1 MVEIIGLV
9 MIGTLIWL
17 LAWPMAGESDA
28 EQRRIA
34 SVGEFTKSTAVNLT
48 PIKRA
53 A

>member
-17 LAWPMAGESDA
+17 LALAMAGESDA

-34 SVGEFTKSTAVNLT
+34 SAGEVTKSAAAELT
-48 PIKRA
+48 PFKRA

>member
-17 LAWPMAGESDA
+17 LSWAMDGESDA
-28 EQRRIA
+28 ERRRIA
-34 SVGEFTKSTAVNLT
+34 SLRKITESSAVDVT
-48 PIKRA
+48 PTRRA

>member
-17 LAWPMAGESDA
+17 LSWALAGESDA
-28 EQRRIA
+28 ERRRIA
-34 SVGEFTKSTAVNLT
+34 SVGKITGSAAVDLT
-48 PIKRA
+48 PTRRA